1 MFSNVKEFEKL
12 GLEINTN
19 GYKSYTT
26 CKVDRFGTDP
36 SKRKAGTVGCTM
48 GSGGSFIFD
57 TKTGKSLDSS
67 KYRLVPLTE
76 EFLSNLRILR
86 ILESVNYSDFQ
97 LLDDCTEYDLER
109 CKELK
114 RLRNAMNAF
123 SKYKVSFESIMSELD
138 DKLNMKGDK

>member
-48 GSGGSFIFD
+48 GSGEVLYLIP
-57 TKTGKSLDSS
+57 KLENH
-67 KYRLVPLTE
+67 LIA
-76 EFLSNLRILR
+76 LST
-86 ILESVNYSDFQ
+86 D
-97 LLDDCTEYDLER
+97 
-109 CKELK
+109 
-114 RLRNAMNAF
+114 
-123 SKYKVSFESIMSELD
+123 
-138 DKLNMKGDK
+138 